1 MTDLNSDNNFMLEG
15 MWVLV
20 SREEDVWVL
29 EQLVPDEV
37 AQSVVLLV
45 DGED

>member
-1 MTDLNSDNNFMLEG
+1 MTDLNSDNNFVLEG

-20 SREEDVWVL
+20 SCEEDVWVL

>member
-1 MTDLNSDNNFMLEG
+1 MLEG

-45 DGED
+45 YCED